1 MEDLSSLQSV
11 HPRQEPDGVGPD
23 QPLQRRDWQG
33 GARVRAGVRGV
44 QSDAAITE
52 LRLEQREILSW
63 PGFIPV
69 PGAKIKFLKNLIKAN
84 FQILIDLIHH
94 QHW

>member
-1 MEDLSSLQSV
+1 MKFCKKGNVRNLLVNSVLSTHPCLLQMEDLSSLQPV
-11 HPRQEPDGVGPD
+11 HPRQEPDGVRPD

-52 LRLEQREILSW
+52 LRLEQREILS
-63 PGFIPV
+63 
-69 PGAKIKFLKNLIKAN
+69 
-84 FQILIDLIHH
+84 
-94 QHW
+94 